1 MGRNNDALENE
12 QDRPG
17 RHALFHAGEHR
28 DYFGVR
34 DAMLKGAAR
43 GDGPLEALLA

>member
-1 MGRNNDALENE
+1 MYRLPIVTAFLVTATLL
-12 QDRPG
+12 
-17 RHALFHAGEHR
+17 HAAGEKR
-28 DYFGVR
+28 EYFGVR

>member
-1 MGRNNDALENE
+1 MSCLS
-12 QDRPG
+12 PVLLTTLL
-17 RHALFHAGEHR
+17 HAAGEKR